1 MFKTEW
7 MIVSLLS
14 VMFVGL
20 VIASGCSL
28 DGRAIEGADSGGGV
42 GVAETT
48 AARGTKVG
56 SLAPDFELT
65 RVDGTKVTLEELR
78 GNPSVLVFWTAWCP
92 SCEEEAPHINKLAA
106 DYEERGVR
114 VLGINIMDSE
124 ARTAGGI
131 KDFNIR
137 YPVARDPDARVTRTY
152 NVTGTPTVI
161 FLDREGVVRYFGN
174 ELPGDYRE
182 RLDALL
188 AEGGRG

>member
-1 MFKTEW
+1 MFRTEW
-7 MIVSLLS
+7 KIVSLLALL
-14 VMFVGL
+14 FAAL
-20 VIASGCSL
+20 VLVSGCSSN
-28 DGRAIEGADSGGGV
+28 GRAVEGSEKGG
-42 GVAETT
+42 AMTT
-48 AARGTKVG
+48 SARGTTIG

-92 SCEEEAPHINKLAA
+92 SCEEEAPHINKLAT
-106 DYEERGVR
+106 DYGEKGVR

-131 KDFNIR
+131 KDFDIR
-137 YPVARDPDARVTRTY
+137 YPVARDPNASVTRSY

-161 FLDREGVVRYFGN
+161 FLDRHGVVRYFGN
-174 ELPGDYRE
+174 ELPDDYRE

-188 AEGGRG
+188 AESG